1 MYYIFN
7 KEGQLLSTCDFEP
20 NIEDLQ
26 TRSEY
31 LVKNDEELNQQ
42 RLVGGK
48 YGGIYESVET
58 PEEVLLKE
66 TDKVLQQRNKILKDT
81 DWITTRHFEEKMSG
95 KETTYSDI
103 QISEFLEYRQALRNI
118 TTLENF
124 PYITFPQQPQFTE

>member
-26 TRSEY
+26 TRGEY
-31 LVKNDEELNQQ
+31 SVKNDEKLDQF

-58 PEEVLLKE
+58 PEEVILKE
-66 TDKVLQQRNKILKDT
+66 TNKILQQRNKILKDT
-81 DWITTRHFEEKMSG
+81 DWIATRHFEENMSG
-95 KETTYSDI
+95 KGTTYSDI
-103 QISEFLEYRQALRNI
+103 QISEFLEYRQALRDI
-118 TTLENF
+118 TSLENF
-124 PYITFPQQPQFTE
+124 PYIVFPQQPKFME